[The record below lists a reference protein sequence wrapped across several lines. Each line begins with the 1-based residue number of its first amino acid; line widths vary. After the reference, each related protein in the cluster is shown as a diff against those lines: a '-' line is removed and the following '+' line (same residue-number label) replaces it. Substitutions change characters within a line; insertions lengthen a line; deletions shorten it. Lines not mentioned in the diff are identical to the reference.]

1 MEILEIEEVQTAPKT
16 ELAPIER
23 AALALESSKTE
34 QHLMALATKHQS
46 ITVVKDKA
54 GREQAHGAYMEVM
67 RARTAVDKAAKD
79 AREDATKFSKAVI
92 AEAARLVAIVEPEEA
107 RLKEARDAWDAEQA
121 RIKAEAEA
129 RERARVLAITER
141 IAAIKSYV
149 VLANNCRA
157 AARIQELQDKLAY
170 LSMEGFEE
178 FEAEALAAMQ
188 WASGKVEEI
197 LACKLGEEATAAAEK
212 AEQERVK
219 AEQKAEAEKLA
230 FQRRLMEE
238 ERAAIQADLDAKAA
252 MQREEQDRLKAEAD
266 AAEAKVR
273 AAAEALALER
283 AEFERQKAE
292 LEAKAKPVEQVEPM
306 LTEAAR
312 LVDMVSGVGG
322 SDEKFDGPFF
332 PFTDKAP
339 EPEPVASEAP
349 MAANWVGAR
358 APVAS
363 AIVLAVAE
371 IQLHPNGAPMYSTTT
386 FRDDGKPI
394 MLDES
399 GRRSVFC
406 DVDEEPTND
415 APRAPVASAIVLAVA
430 EFWSTDNKTA
440 ARWITERAAE
450 IESLQ

>member
-1 MEILEIEEVQTAPKT
+1 MEILDIEEVQTAPKT

-23 AALALESSKTE
+23 AAIALESTKTE

-54 GREQAHGAYMEVM
+54 GREQAHGAYIEVM
-67 RARTAVDKAAKD
+67 RARTAVEKAAKD

-107 RLKEARDAWDAEQA
+107 RLKDARDVWDNEQA
-121 RIKAEAEA
+121 RLKAEAEA
-129 RERARVLAITER
+129 AERARVLAITER
-141 IAAIKSYV
+141 IAAIKNYV
-149 VLANNCRA
+149 VLASSCRT

-273 AAAEALALER
+273 AAAEAMAAERAELDRMR

-292 LEAKAKPVEQVEPM
+292 ETLAKAAKAAEAFVVPPVAE
-306 LTEAAR
+306 
-312 LVDMVSGVGG
+312 
-322 SDEKFDGPFF
+322 
-332 PFTDKAP
+332 TDKPTTGIFSEMTVAEVSERITVEAEQHTYTVMPP
-339 EPEPVASEAP
+339 EP
-349 MAANWVGAR
+349 
-358 APVAS
+358 
-363 AIVLAVAE
+363 AIVE
-371 IQLHPNGAPMYSTTT
+371 
-386 FRDDGKPI
+386 
-394 MLDES
+394 
-399 GRRSVFC
+399 
-406 DVDEEPTND
+406 

-430 EFWSTDNKTA
+430 EFWHTDNKTA

>member
-1 MEILEIEEVQTAPKT
+1 MEILDIEEVQTAPKT

-23 AALALESSKTE
+23 AAIALESSKTE
-34 QHLMALATKHQS
+34 QHLKTLATKHAS
-46 ITVVKDKA
+46 ITVVKDNA

-141 IAAIKSYV
+141 IAAIKNYV
-149 VLANNCRA
+149 VLASSCRT

-252 MQREEQDRLKAEAD
+252 MQREEQERLKAEAD

-273 AAAEALALER
+273 AAAEAMAAERAELDRMR
-283 AEFERQKAE
+283 AEFERQKTE
-292 LEAKAKPVEQVEPM
+292 LEAKSKPAEPIFHARAATEP
-306 LTEAAR
+306 LPPVVTEAA
-312 LVDMVSGVGG
+312 
-322 SDEKFDGPFF
+322 
-332 PFTDKAP
+332 
-339 EPEPVASEAP
+339 PVVTET
-349 MAANWVGAR
+349 
-358 APVAS
+358 APVA
-363 AIVLAVAE
+363 AAAVQCDGQCGDAE
-371 IQLHPNGAPMYSTTT
+371 TVHTHL
-386 FRDDGKPI
+386 
-394 MLDES
+394 
-399 GRRSVFC
+399 
-406 DVDEEPTND
+406 PT
-415 APRAPVASAIVLAVA
+415 APVASAIVLAVA
-430 EFWSTDNKTA
+430 EFWDTDNKTA